1 MENVYYIGNLIY
13 LDSLHCVKSMKKLFL
28 FFFLGLLGCDSNF
41 NNYFNDHS
49 NPKDYLFV
57 ASKIKQFPTE
67 NFFSGKIY
75 SLQFFKDSEKYLS
88 FLVPNENKLI
98 VYNYDDETLF
108 HIQEFQIEGP
118 YGVGE
123 LGFLSSH
130 YNISK
135 DSLLIYNFQNG
146 VLFLLN
152 DSSSLLNSF
161 RVSNYKDPEVMPAP
175 FPNSIRPIQYI
186 NQTVY
191 LSSGLTNRLADFS
204 GFPSVVKIDL
214 LSKKVNFFG
223 EFSNLYSKAYWGNTF
238 KYDPAIAILDE
249 RIYINFP
256 IDFGIHFSDLKG
268 LKFEIKK
275 IGSDYFK
282 EIPYFK
288 ENSNYFLSINPNERN
303 LEEDYFS
310 LSNSDFAGLLVDEQ
324 REMLYRIAYLRPSLE
339 EVQRG
344 DRIPDFSVI
353 VLDKNLNKLTEK
365 RFDGK
370 IFDCEMIFVSDEGLN
385 IFRKDLYLKDEN
397 FMSFEVWSVER
408 PFKN

>member
-1 MENVYYIGNLIY
+1 MINEYCIGNLIH
-13 LDSLHCVKSMKKLFL
+13 LDSLNYIKSMKKLFL
-28 FFFLGLLGCDSNF
+28 ILFIVLLSCDSSF
-41 NNYFNDHS
+41 KNYFNDYS
-49 NPKDYLFV
+49 NSKDYLFV
-57 ASKIKQFPTE
+57 SSKIKKFPTE
-67 NFFSGKIY
+67 NFFSGTIY

-98 VYNYDDETLF
+98 VYNYDDETLSYV
-108 HIQEFQIEGP
+108 QEIEIEGP
-118 YGVGE
+118 NGIGE

-146 VLFLLN
+146 ALFLLD
-152 DSSSLLNSF
+152 DSTSLLNSF
-161 RVSNYKDPEVMPAP
+161 RVSDYKDPEVMPAP
-175 FPNSIRPIQYI
+175 FPNSIRPIQYV
-186 NQTVY
+186 NQAVY
-191 LSSGLTNRLADFS
+191 LSSGLTNRISDFL
-204 GFPSVVKIDL
+204 GFPSFVKVDL
-214 LSKKVNFFG
+214 LSKKVNFLG
-223 EFSNLYSKAYWGNTF
+223 EYSKLYSKAYWGNTF

-256 IDFGIHFSDLKG
+256 IDFGIHFADLKG
-268 LKFEIKK
+268 SKFQIKK
-275 IGSDYFK
+275 IGSEYFN

-288 ENSNYFLSINPNERN
+288 GNPNYFLSINPNERN

-324 REMLYRIAYLRPSLE
+324 REILYRIAYLRPSLDK
-339 EVQRG
+339 VQSG

-353 VLDKNLNKLTEK
+353 VLDKNLIKLAEK

-385 IFRKDLYLKDEN
+385 IFRKDLYQNDEN

-408 PFKN
+408 SVRN